1 VEVVQVSRTAALS
14 GGLALAGALALGSCA
29 DPSRPAHYLE
39 GSLGQLM
46 DLGYDRVRVQLAPD
60 DVSLLF
66 VRVHQLTAF
75 GDAGSGG
82 TAGTSEDYPFRVGL
96 LRWGRPLD
104 AGVEQDLSE
113 DGGSGTQRATFSRD
127 VLNDPRK
134 QFPPC
139 RIGGLRFDADLV
151 PGTSVSGD
159 FHVTFENGIETAS
172 GRTVF
177 DSFTAEVVQ

>member
-1 VEVVQVSRTAALS
+1 VRPGALR

-29 DPSRPAHYLE
+29 DPARAAHYLE

-66 VRVHQLTAF
+66 VRVHQLTTF

-96 LRWGRPLD
+96 QRWGRALD
-104 AGVEQDLSE
+104 AGVEQDLAE
-113 DGGSGTQRATFSRD
+113 DGGSGTQRASFSRD

-134 QFPPC
+134 LFPPC
-139 RIGGLRFDADLV
+139 RLGGLRFGAALV
-151 PGTSVSGD
+151 PGTTVSGD

-177 DSFTAEVVQ
+177 DTFTAEVVQ